1 MAKEADEMQRHAG
14 KGISASE
21 QEQNDF
27 RVQPDDASEKEKEQ
41 DEDAGLF
48 TTPRK
53 ILKTVKANGAG
64 HEPAERDRENE
75 PRDGPVPIGY
85 GAFVETSERAA
96 FMKAVHDRSN
106 YPGGSRRWHADE
118 IL

>member
-53 ILKTVKANGAG
+53 VLKTVKANGAG

-75 PRDGPVPIGY
+75 PRDGPMPIRY
-85 GAFVETSERAA
+85 RTFVKTAERATLV
-96 FMKAVHDRSN
+96 KTVHDGSN
-106 YPGGSRRWHADE
+106 YAGGSRCWHADE